1 MESLF
6 NRLGILTSEKHL
18 WILELFFVVLAAL
31 AAGHIVNKTIDRL
44 EKHAAKT
51 ASVWDDALIEACRRP
66 LVWLIWILGINFAAS
81 IAAHQME
88 SVFLPIIDS
97 VNRLTVVILGA
108 LFLQN
113 FFHRS

>member
-18 WILELFFVVLAAL
+18 WIVELFLVVLAAL
-31 AAGHIVNKTIDRL
+31 AAGHIVNKIIDLL

-81 IAAHQME
+81 IVAHQME

-97 VNRLTVVILGA
+97 VNRC
-108 LFLQN
+108 
-113 FFHRS
+113 RY